1 MTRPKVVLV
10 VLVLTAVLFAVG
22 LGLGVG
28 RNDPGKVD
36 LRQLR
41 QNALVKAA
49 EGMFVKKEK
58 LDVTRLTTDGRREGN
73 AMIIEQGATCRL
85 DIPPGDADVRS
96 VTLRLTQGNR
106 ATLAFRANDS
116 PEMTLKQPL
125 EAWTKPGLPAWGASA
140 VGLLA
145 SPHGPGP
152 LLAVSALAAGRTGE
166 PVELQVFRQGGTL
179 SLTCE
184 DGSGQPRACRVV
196 LE

>member
-1 MTRPKVVLV
+1 VS
-10 VLVLTAVLFAVG
+10 
-22 LGLGVG
+22 GLGVG
-28 RNDPGKVD
+28 RNEPGKVD
-36 LRQLR
+36 FRQLR
-41 QNALVKAA
+41 QNALVKAV

-106 ATLAFRANDS
+106 ATLAFKANDS

-125 EAWTKPGLPAWGASA
+125 EAWTKPGLPGWGASA

-145 SPHGPGP
+145 SPQGPGRCSRSP
-152 LLAVSALAAGRTGE
+152 PWSPAEPGSPCSYRSFGKAGR
-166 PVELQVFRQGGTL
+166 
-179 SLTCE
+179 
-184 DGSGQPRACRVV
+184 CR
-196 LE
+196 